1 MESEISSM
9 YILPDASVIHDF
21 EMAFSCESS
30 FDQIRFFTVIR
41 AFKSQH
47 FQKFCF
53 DFVLFVS
60 KGFPE
65 SLLFFFVLLEVA
77 PRLRVIRFVRLAFFS
92 ALSLLMD
99 CNRTVI
105 RQPNNPQQVLKTSSK
120 KTENPRCGKEA
131 SASFLNFKRSG
142 CFRLFEN
149 CGYWLVV

>member
-9 YILPDASVIHDF
+9 YILPDAPVMHDF

-65 SLLFFFVLLEVA
+65 SLLFFMLLEVA

-92 ALSLLMD
+92 ALSLLVE

-105 RQPNNPQQVLKTSSK
+105 RQPNT
-120 KTENPRCGKEA
+120 
-131 SASFLNFKRSG
+131 LNKF
-142 CFRLFEN
+142 
-149 CGYWLVV
+149 